1 MWTQHICSVEEQ
13 LELESV
19 VGRRW
24 EKHPGQ
30 ESYIWEFVR
39 VSVAQRLKQVRRGP
53 PSDTKEVSKPC
64 LPEHSRIKV
73 TELRRQGGM
82 DEEKEDMTEKTA
94 CAPGVL
100 QPHEDDND
108 NKTQNSLKE
117 EGFMLRFNGC

>member
-1 MWTQHICSVEEQ
+1 MW
-13 LELESV
+13 
-19 VGRRW
+19 GRW

-39 VSVAQRLKQVRRGP
+39 VSVAKRLKEVPRGP

-82 DEEKEDMTEKTA
+82 DEEKEDKCPWSASTKVWRKRNIEIN
-94 CAPGVL
+94 V
-100 QPHEDDND
+100 
-108 NKTQNSLKE
+108 
-117 EGFMLRFNGC
+117 